1 MTADQGARPRP
12 RQVSLPRRRR
22 LSAPVR
28 AGRRA
33 HPVGRVLAG
42 VLMTL
47 LLGLL
52 YLGQTI
58 NLAAT
63 NYQVDQ
69 LLTERDDLARQ
80 VQTLETTMLRWGA
93 EPMVLDR
100 AQQAGLDSLG
110 TRVRIVAR

>member
-1 MTADQGARPRP
+1 MTAFQGARPRA
-12 RQVSLPRRRR
+12 RQVSFPRRRR
-22 LSAPVR
+22 LSVPVR
-28 AGRRA
+28 AGGRA
-33 HPVGRVLAG
+33 HPVGRMLAA

-69 LLTERDDLARQ
+69 LLKQRDDLARQ

-110 TRVRIVAR
+110 TRIRITAR